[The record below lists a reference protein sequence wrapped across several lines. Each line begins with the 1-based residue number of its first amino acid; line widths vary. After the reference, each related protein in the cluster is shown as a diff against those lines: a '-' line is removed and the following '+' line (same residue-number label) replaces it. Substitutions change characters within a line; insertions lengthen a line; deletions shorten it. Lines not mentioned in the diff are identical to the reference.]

1 MRKIL
6 RKIIALGRIMAFRN
20 SVNSVRKQYKCL
32 NKLQKMP
39 SKTKLELDAWKGLRC
54 SLICKWI
61 VAICFTI
68 LFCLGI
74 FTLLKAGDIKDAML
88 GDYYVETSYVK
99 NGYIRYGSDDKEYYV
114 GDLGY
119 EENTWLYILMNK
131 ETREVDA
138 VKEMKALND
147 EVDVKGRELLKQ
159 AGIIIGGAFWVL
171 FFGLFLALGIFE
183 KPFRKWY
190 AEYSLEH
197 PEWYETL

>member
-1 MRKIL
+1 MRTLIK
-6 RKIIALGRIMAFRN
+6 KIIALGRIAAFRN

-32 NKLQKMP
+32 DMLEKKTNK
-39 SKTKLELDAWKGLRC
+39 TDLEIDAWRGLKC

-61 VAICFTI
+61 VAICFTVI
-68 LFCLGI
+68 FCLGI
-74 FTLLKAGDIKDAML
+74 FTLLRAGDIKDAIL

-99 NGYIRYGSDDKEYYV
+99 NGYIRYGSEDKEYYV
-114 GDLGY
+114 GDLDY
-119 EENTWLYILMNK
+119 EENTWLYVLMDK
-131 ETREVDA
+131 ESKEVEA

-147 EVDVKGRELLKQ
+147 EVDVKGKALLEQ
-159 AGIIIGGAFWVL
+159 AGIIIGGAFLVL

-197 PEWYETL
+197 PEWYENL